1 MMRVS
6 DRLIYPSRANAND
19 AFQGLRSA
27 LTDDPPQA
35 IGSFLIDLEEA
46 CKEGGLDFS
55 IAAAHGANESDW
67 YRDPGAWQERN
78 FFGIGHPDGAER
90 GIVFDS
96 FRAGAR
102 FYVGEMLLKLRKPIP
117 PALADARSYAP
128 KKWDQ
133 VEGVVGGAHGPF
145 PIVRTIDDL
154 NERFGP
160 NDREAVWMT
169 DPNGPRAI
177 VAKSR
182 VLFPD
187 LPNQQGG
194 TVPETRI
201 PTIVLDAGHRSTD
214 RSGNPAEM
222 AMTDDLA
229 IAYTAELRRRGFEA
243 FWYQR
248 DIDRDSDPD
257 ETIGTLNTVAK
268 GLGAWLQSQSWAL
281 MLSLHYDGAR
291 SVLHAIVPDNVGLS
305 TAYPEGRDPNDTAAN
320 NPLDR
325 RLGVAIVDR
334 MVRAGLGSPFHG
346 SLGETGLMSER
357 ETGVGRQGYR
367 LAVMSATAPSRVK
380 AVRLVIEHGG
390 TSDPAARRFSDFARA
405 AADAIESVYGT
416 PGGTTTTTTTAPPV
430 TYPPKRVPAPDVIE
444 SQGYPLTINKPN
456 RFYCTQGG
464 HFKTAPSL
472 DAPDA
477 TPTPYKANRR
487 YTFDYAAVV
496 DGEDWLVSKAGSWA
510 PAKNF
515 EE

>member
-1 MMRVS
+1 MGMTV
-6 DRLIYPSRANAND
+6 DDLIVAPSRGTQAEAKAYARVGNAYVIWDVDDYID
-19 AFQGLRSA
+19 AVYALCIPDDFPDASIVIAQSVHETDTWRSHWWERRLNPAGMGITGDPVQNLQSPDFETGEEAARAHVSHLLVYA
-27 LTDDPPQA
+27 LGPADAGSLWFRRTGWSIRDDDPRYDAYVAAYGNTAQA
-35 IGSFLIDLEEA
+35 ETIA
-46 CKEGGLDFS
+46 GL
-55 IAAAHGANESDW
+55 
-67 YRDPGAWQERN
+67 
-78 FFGIGHPDGAER
+78 
-90 GIVFDS
+90 
-96 FRAGAR
+96 AGTWA
-102 FYVGEMLLKLRKPIP
+102 
-117 PALADARSYAP
+117 
-128 KKWDQ
+128 
-133 VEGVVGGAHGPF
+133 
-145 PIVRTIDDL
+145 
-154 NERFGP
+154 
-160 NDREAVWMT
+160 T
-169 DPNGPRAI
+169 DPAYAGKVCARGNA
-177 VAKSR
+177 VYQE
-182 VLFPD
+182 LPD
-187 LPNQQGG
+187 QQGG
-194 TVPETRI
+194 TVPDYKI

-214 RSGNPAEM
+214 RSGNPAET
-222 AMTDDLA
+222 ALTDDLA
-229 IAYTAELRRRGFEA
+229 IAYTAELRQRGFEA

>member
-1 MMRVS
+1 MSMTV
-6 DRLIYPSRANAND
+6 DDLIATDTQRATTAD
-19 AFQGLRSA
+19 ALAGLKS
-27 LTDDPPQA
+27 LGDVHN
-35 IGSFLIDLEEA
+35 IDEAFSLSLEEA
-46 CKEGGLDFS
+46 CLQGGIDFA
-55 IAAAHGANESDW
+55 IAYSHCANETA
-67 YRDPGAWQERN
+67 YFTDPDFRVDKNPA
-78 FFGIGHPDGAER
+78 GIGHPDGAER
-90 GIVFDS
+90 GIAFES
-96 FRAGAR
+96 YRAGAR

-117 PALADARSYAP
+117 PALSDARSYAP
-128 KKWDQ
+128 AKWDQ
-133 VEGVVGGAHGPF
+133 VERVVGGSHGPF

-177 VAKSR
+177 VAKGNA
-182 VLFPD
+182 LFPD
-187 LPNQQGG
+187 LPDQQGG

-405 AADAIESVYGT
+405 AADAIESVYGK
-416 PGGTTTTTTTAPPV
+416 PGGTTTTTTTAAPF
-430 TYPPKRVPAPDVIE
+430 PPKPIPAPDVIE
-444 SQGYPLTINKPN
+444 AQGYPLTINDPE
-456 RFYCTQGG
+456 RFYATQGG
-464 HFKTAPSL
+464 HWKTAPSL

-477 TPTPYKANRR
+477 SPTPYRANRR
-487 YTFDYAAVV
+487 YTLRYRATV
-496 DGEDWLVSKAGSWA
+496 DGEDWLVSGESGKWA
-510 PAKNF
+510 PARNF
-515 EE
+515 AI